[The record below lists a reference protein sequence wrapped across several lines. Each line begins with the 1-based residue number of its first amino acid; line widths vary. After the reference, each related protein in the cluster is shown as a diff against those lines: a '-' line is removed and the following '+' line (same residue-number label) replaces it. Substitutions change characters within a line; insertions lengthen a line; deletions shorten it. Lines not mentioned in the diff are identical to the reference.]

1 MRVSRLFIQGPSGW
15 VSPRTWTST
24 DRDPWINN
32 RLRYWLPRLLIPKSL
47 AFPSVWPAPQN
58 PHTSDYEI
66 VCLKRSGD
74 VEEQAHGSADDR
86 GGQAGGGRAQG
97 RGCGSRS
104 WGEHAHDL
112 RLEVEV
118 RRHGYERGAGS
129 QAAA

>member
-1 MRVSRLFIQGPSGW
+1 MIGTRA
-15 VSPRTWTST
+15 TSNIT
-24 DRDPWINN
+24 SMSKSSHVAK
-32 RLRYWLPRLLIPKSL
+32 RLRVPLRIAIPARRNAIPVKMTQNLAPR
-47 AFPSVWPAPQN
+47 WPAPQK

-66 VCLKRSGD
+66 VCLRRSGD
-74 VEEQAHGSADDR
+74 VEEQAQGSADDR

-129 QAAA
+129 QAAAR